1 MSGRRS
7 HVRYSTAAA
16 QLHAHIAARVG
27 PGSPTHAWIP
37 PRRPHRV
44 RWNPSSGSSIDSR
57 RVSPRAP
64 RQTALTPRQPK
75 PKANPDLTPPRTP
88 HPGSMRACGRQ
99 RRRHAPPGPPVRV
112 AMPTADRRRR
122 RPVQRQEQRPRGYR
136 RSRLFTQGRG
146 DMHAPTPRPPA
157 ALRGRRRE
165 GHREVPAQT
174 RRGAPPPDTPDT
186 YSPPRR
192 VGPTERLSFFPP
204 SRNML
209 FQPTDSHS
217 CAHTAT
223 AQVFDDFRK
232 VRAEIEAETDRLL
245 GANTKSVSA
254 EPIVLSVRSRDVP
267 NLTLVDVP
275 GEYFLFLELSSIR
288 LMTFT
293 CIQA

>member
-1 MSGRRS
+1 MDP
-7 HVRYSTAAA
+7 AAPPPSRPLEPLLRLVNRL
-16 QLHAHIAARVG
+16 QARLT
-27 PGSPTHAWIP
+27 PRPPT
-37 PRRPHRV
+37 
-44 RWNPSSGSSIDSR
+44 DS
-57 RVSPRAP
+57 A
-64 RQTALTPRQPK
+64 PRQPK
-75 PKANPDLTPPRTP
+75 PKTNPDLTPTPAHPPPRKHARSRATTSTP
-88 HPGSMRACGRQ
+88 RAARTSRPCGDAYPRLSSSAASPAARAASSRLSSVATFYPGARPLVLQLHCVDDAEKD
-99 RRRHAPPGPPVRV
+99 
-112 AMPTADRRRR
+112 TARFLHKPDEVRR
-122 RPVQRQEQRPRGYR
+122 RPIRPI
-136 RSRLFTQGRG
+136 
-146 DMHAPTPRPPA
+146 H
-157 ALRGRRRE
+157 
-165 GHREVPAQT
+165 V
-174 RRGAPPPDTPDT
+174 
-186 YSPPRR
+186 SPLHR

-217 CAHTAT
+217 CARTAP

>member
-37 PRRPHRV
+37 PRHPLRA
-44 RWNPSSGSSIDSR
+44 RWNPSSGSSTDSR

-88 HPGSMRACGRQ
+88 HPGSMRARGRQ
-99 RRRHAPPGPPVRV
+99 RRRHAPPGHPVRV

-136 RSRLFTQGRG
+136 RSRLFTQRRG
-146 DMHAPTPRPPA
+146 DMHAPAARPPA

-174 RRGAPPPDTPDT
+174 RRGAPTPDTPDT
-186 YSPPRR
+186 CLTPAQRGPHRTPFFLFTLEEYYSNPLTR
-192 VGPTERLSFFPP
+192 
-204 SRNML
+204 
-209 FQPTDSHS
+209 
-217 CAHTAT
+217 TA
-223 AQVFDDFRK
+223 
-232 VRAEIEAETDRLL
+232 VRALHLRRCLTTFVKSARRSKRRPTGSSAPTPSPSAPNPSSSAYAAET
-245 GANTKSVSA
+245 
-254 EPIVLSVRSRDVP
+254 SR
-267 NLTLVDVP
+267 T
-275 GEYFLFLELSSIR
+275 
-288 LMTFT
+288 
-293 CIQA
+293 